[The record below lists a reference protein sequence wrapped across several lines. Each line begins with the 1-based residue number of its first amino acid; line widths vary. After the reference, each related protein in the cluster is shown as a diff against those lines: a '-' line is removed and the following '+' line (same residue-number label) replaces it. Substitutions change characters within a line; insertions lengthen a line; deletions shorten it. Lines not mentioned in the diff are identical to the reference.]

1 VTSGVHSSEP
11 FDTEIGRL
19 PEKLRRFFLSR
30 GVRTEDDA
38 RDLAQETLLRV
49 LQRLS
54 RGELLDSPEAF
65 SLGVAKNV
73 FFEYCRRVAKS
84 HAHDGLS
91 GAVDLAGG
99 EDPLTEAL
107 ASSQAVRFR
116 RALELLPER
125 MKSLLLKRFVE
136 EVPSRTIAREE
147 GISTDAIDM
156 RVYRAKREL
165 KKRMDHEKAARDG
178 AGPAPDPDSLP

>member
-1 VTSGVHSSEP
+1 MDPTRFSDP
-11 FDTEIGRL
+11 FETEIGRL

-73 FFEYCRRVAKS
+73 FFEACGGVAKAPAH
-84 HAHDGLS
+84 HALS
-91 GAVDLAGG
+91 GAIDPAGG
-99 EDPLTEAL
+99 EDPLPGAL

-116 RALELLPER
+116 
-125 MKSLLLKRFVE
+125 
-136 EVPSRTIAREE
+136 
-147 GISTDAIDM
+147 
-156 RVYRAKREL
+156 
-165 KKRMDHEKAARDG
+165 
-178 AGPAPDPDSLP
+178 

>member
-1 VTSGVHSSEP
+1 MSPTRSSDA
-11 FDTEIGRL
+11 FDAEIGRL

-84 HAHDGLS
+84 YAHDGLS
-91 GAVDLAGG
+91 GAIDLAGG

-107 ASSQAVRFR
+107 ASSQAIRFR

-125 MKSLLLKRFVE
+125 MKNLLLKRFVE

-165 KKRMDHEKAARDG
+165 KKRMDREKAARDSG
-178 AGPAPDPDSLP
+178 RPAPEPGSLP